1 MKIAVI
7 DDEKV
12 FRDMITNE
20 LCKEY
25 PKKDIDCFSSAKEFL
40 DTEDYYDLVLLD
52 IEMPEMNG
60 IQFAREHVFHI
71 PCIIYVTSYADFIY
85 DAIDINIAGFVVKH
99 NLKTDLLPKVK
110 EVENRIIHRM
120 KIKFKTSIGP
130 IMIPTSDILYFSI
143 QYDTIYLK
151 TMHEEYKLYETS
163 LINILKKLDDKFI
176 NVDRNY
182 IVNMDNV
189 IRLDVKKNEVILLGG
204 ITISVSKR
212 KWKNV
217 KKLFFE
223 RVKAI

>member
-12 FRDMITNE
+12 FREIIINE
-20 LCKEY
+20 LSKEY
-25 PKKDIDCFSSAKEFL
+25 KKDDIDEFSNTQDFLNAKEH
-40 DTEDYYDLVLLD
+40 YDIVLLD
-52 IEMPEMNG
+52 IEMPETNG

-85 DAIDINIAGFVVKH
+85 DAIDINVAGFVVKH

-110 EVENRIIHRM
+110 EVENRIIHKM
-120 KIKFKTSIGP
+120 NIKFKTSIGS
-130 IMIPTSDILYFSI
+130 ITIPTSDILYFSI

-163 LINILKKLDDKFI
+163 LTNILKKLDDKFI
-176 NVDRNY
+176 SIDRNH

-189 IRLDVKKNEVILLGG
+189 IKLDIKKNEVILPSG

-217 KKLFFE
+217 KRLFFE
-223 RVKAI
+223 RVKVI